1 MTYNS
6 SSSFSRRP
14 KSRWGWWAAG
24 LAAAFLVMS
33 ILNSAVFMHLPEDLT
48 WRQTLLPFYGITM
61 VLCGLA
67 AGVVGLI
74 AVLREKE
81 RSWMV
86 WCATLSGAL
95 TLFLLLGE
103 FLVPH

>member
-14 KSRWGWWAAG
+14 TSRWGWWAVG

-33 ILNSAVFMHLPEDLT
+33 ILNSAVFMRLPEEVT
-48 WRQTLLPFYGITM
+48 WRQTLLPFYGIAM

-74 AVLREKE
+74 AILREKE
-81 RSWMV
+81 RSWVV
-86 WCATLSGAL
+86 WCALLPGAF